1 MQWYSSRRLFEL
13 ANKDT
18 SILHRELRKSFTT
31 VLSGDS
37 RRFERT
43 HFACSLVLR
52 FKKTRTRRAPT
63 YPSLRQTTHINHRR
77 LQHVQ
82 LTEGGSVLRRPNG
95 VHVHVLRDAQG
106 AEVPQVQDRKELRP
120 IARISPDARRVKPIA
135 PSFVCFPSL
144 SHAFDKVVPFKP
156 SRHHT
161 TTEYA

>member
-1 MQWYSSRRLFEL
+1 MRYLQRLMQWYSSRRLFEL

-120 IARISPDARRVKPIA
+120 HCPDKPGRPARQAHRALLCMLP
-135 PSFVCFPSL
+135 FPFPRL
-144 SHAFDKVVPFKP
+144 
-156 SRHHT
+156 
-161 TTEYA
+161 